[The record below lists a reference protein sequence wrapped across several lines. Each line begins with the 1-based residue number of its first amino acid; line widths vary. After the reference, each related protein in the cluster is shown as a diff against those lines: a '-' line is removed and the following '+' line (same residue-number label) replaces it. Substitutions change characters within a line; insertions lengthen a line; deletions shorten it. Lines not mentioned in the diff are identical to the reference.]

1 MGVMDTAARLAYV
14 FWHWVR
20 PGGEVAAYEHA
31 LTAFQ
36 RALLDSAPLDP
47 LNDAAV
53 SAACRAAHDVAAGAA
68 AGGTAGLYRLRQ
80 GEVQTAEV
88 RCATWFS
95 KPAGMSYEALDACLA
110 ECTDGTPSQ
119 CWSRFMTLG
128 PTPEM
133 CVLAPAAVSLPA
145 EFDAINV
152 PMEALWPLGPSALE
166 RDPSQAILQ

>member
-1 MGVMDTAARLAYV
+1 MDWYLGDGSAA
-14 FWHWVR
+14 
-20 PGGEVAAYEHA
+20 
-31 LTAFQ
+31 
-36 RALLDSAPLDP
+36 LDP

-53 SAACRAAHDVAAGAA
+53 SAACRAVHDVAAGAA

-80 GEVQTAEV
+80 GVVQTPEV

-95 KPAGMSYEALDACLA
+95 KPTGMSYEALDACLA

-133 CVLAPAAVSLPA
+133 CVLAPAAISLPT
-145 EFDAINV
+145 EFDAVHV
-152 PMEALWPLGPSALE
+152 PMEQLWPLAPSPLE
-166 RDPSQAILQ
+166 RDPTEGDFQ